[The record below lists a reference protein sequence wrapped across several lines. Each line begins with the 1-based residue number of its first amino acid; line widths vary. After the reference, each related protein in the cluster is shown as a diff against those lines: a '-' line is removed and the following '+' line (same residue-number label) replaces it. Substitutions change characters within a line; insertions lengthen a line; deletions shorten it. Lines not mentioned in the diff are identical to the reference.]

1 MKNSISIRGLLI
13 MSVFLLAL
21 SSPLIGRAEEPAP
34 AALQPPASDAPQIE
48 RFEYWRAR
56 GDDAIARLQRT
67 EAELAEAQA
76 VVSRMRRRNHPRGE
90 QRRVIQAELAKAREA
105 YAAAFQHFEVDLPA
119 EARRSGAP
127 QHWVG
132 ERR

>member
-1 MKNSISIRGLLI
+1 MKNFKSIPSLLI
-13 MSVFLLAL
+13 VTVLLLAP
-21 SSPLIGRAEEPAP
+21 SSPLVARAEEPAP
-34 AALQPPASDAPQIE
+34 AALQPPAADAPQTE

-56 GDDAIARLQRT
+56 GDEAIARLQRT

-90 QRRVIQAELAKAREA
+90 QRRVIQAELVKAREA
-105 YAAAFQHFEVDLPA
+105 YDAALQHFEVDLPA